1 MRPILIIALLL
12 STAANATTQIS
23 TKNAPFHEGES
34 VIACGPLKQVSQF
47 KRGVYLNMDERYP
60 QQSITFVVWED
71 DLAEFKQQHGPL
83 EDLVGKNICG
93 KGTIT
98 LYKGRSQ
105 MSLYNSFALK
115 IEN

>member
-1 MRPILIIALLL
+1 ML

-23 TKNAPFHEGES
+23 TKDAPFHEGES
-34 VIACGPLKQVSQF
+34 VTACGPLKQVSPF
-47 KRGVYLNMDERYP
+47 KRGLYLNMDDRYP

-98 LYKGRSQ
+98 EYKGRSQ
-105 MSLYNSFALK
+105 MSLYNAFSLQLDQ
-115 IEN
+115 